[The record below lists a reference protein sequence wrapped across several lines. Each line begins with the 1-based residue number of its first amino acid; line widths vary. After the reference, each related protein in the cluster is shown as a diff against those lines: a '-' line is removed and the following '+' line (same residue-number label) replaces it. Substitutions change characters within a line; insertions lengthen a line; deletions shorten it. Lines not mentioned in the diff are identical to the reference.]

1 MLKQFRSYSSQSWYS
16 QSDYDHSAV
25 LSCVLRFLLTS
36 VATVA
41 HNVYSSLPTTEVAQ
55 TAVPGALL
63 WGCLSRG
70 RASVASVSSAS
81 VWQPLIIHCAVTPG
95 ASLDLEPLDKGS
107 AGMWGNVACVRRPTA
122 PVTHTLLSPGEQAA
136 GNLFGLRDSV
146 LVVPAFPTSCN

>member
-1 MLKQFRSYSSQSWYS
+1 MLKQFHSYSSQSWYS
-16 QSDYDHSAV
+16 HSDYDHCAV

-41 HNVYSSLPTTEVAQ
+41 HNVYSTTEVAQ

-107 AGMWGNVACVRRPTA
+107 AGMWGNLACVRRPTV

-146 LVVPAFPTSCN
+146 LVVPAFPRSCN